1 MTTSPTGSTPSTS
14 TAHDGDAPLRLRLDH
29 ATAQGGLDGA
39 WWPRSRDLARESAH
53 LVDRFPTEIGRVA
66 RLLYSGPDWDRDGDA
81 PQVRRIRTEHGS
93 VKLGS
98 FPSDDTHVMVV
109 TLASR
114 ERLQLLVVP
123 PETDEVAAELTMSA
137 AADADDHRTAPQ
149 LLAH

>member
-1 MTTSPTGSTPSTS
+1 MTTSPTGSTPT
-14 TAHDGDAPLRLRLDH
+14 THDGDAPLRLRLDH

-123 PETDEVAAELTMSA
+123 PGTDASTAEQAMAA
-137 AADADDHRTAPQ
+137 AADVTDTRIAPE
-149 LLAH
+149 LLAR